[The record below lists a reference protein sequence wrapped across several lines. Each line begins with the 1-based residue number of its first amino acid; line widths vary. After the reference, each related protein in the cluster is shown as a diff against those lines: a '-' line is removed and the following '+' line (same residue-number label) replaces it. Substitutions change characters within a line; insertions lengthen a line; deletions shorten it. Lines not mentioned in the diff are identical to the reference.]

1 MDSPNQFAA
10 RLGNLLEGID
20 IAMLTTLGDRGYPV
34 SRPLST
40 QAASFD
46 GKVLWFFT
54 EADSPKVAEIERHP
68 KVNLGYSSKEKNI
81 YVSIAGDARVLR
93 DQRKINQLWSD
104 ALKAFFPNGKEDPN
118 LALLEVGV
126 RTAEYW
132 EGPGSLLGQLLTFV
146 VARATGEEE
155 VMGENRILDLTGPR
169 ATSRLPP
176 SSASAKRAGR
186 KAPRSSGPPAVKSPV
201 RKAATKATA
210 AKSATKKS
218 AAAKKAPAKAARKLA
233 SRAPAKAARKSA
245 SKAPAKAARTTTRK
259 ATGARAKPAGKKA
272 AARSTRR

>member
-1 MDSPNQFAA
+1 MDSPNQIAA

-54 EADSPKVAEIERHP
+54 EADSPKVGEIQRHP
-68 KVNLGYSSKEKNI
+68 KVNLGYASKEKNI

-118 LALLEVGV
+118 LVLLEISV

-132 EGPGSLLGQLLTFV
+132 EGPGSLFGQLLTFV
-146 VARATGEEE
+146 VAQATGEEE

-176 SSASAKRAGR
+176 SSAPAKRAGR
-186 KAPRSSGPPAVKSPV
+186 KPSSRSGPPAVKAPV
-201 RKAATKATA
+201 RKAAKKSKAAKATKAPIR
-210 AKSATKKS
+210 KATN
-218 AAAKKAPAKAARKLA
+218 ATKAPARKAVKKTA
-233 SRAPAKAARKSA
+233 APATRKTARKSTGTT
-245 SKAPAKAARTTTRK
+245 ARKT
-259 ATGARAKPAGKKA
+259 AGKKST
-272 AARSTRR
+272 ARNPRR

>member
-1 MDSPNQFAA
+1 MDSPNQIAA
-10 RLGNLLEGID
+10 RLGHLLEGID

-54 EADSPKVAEIERHP
+54 EADSPKVGEIRRHP
-68 KVNLGYSSKEKNI
+68 KVNLGYASKEKNI
-81 YVSIAGDARVLR
+81 YVSIAGDARILR

-118 LALLEVGV
+118 LVLLEVGV

-176 SSASAKRAGR
+176 SSAAAKRAGR

-201 RKAATKATA
+201 RKATKKAAKKATKSTAT
-210 AKSATKKS
+210 KSATKKS
-218 AAAKKAPAKAARKLA
+218 AAAKKAPAKAARKPA
-233 SRAPAKAARKSA
+233 ARNPPAKRCAR
-245 SKAPAKAARTTTRK
+245 R
-259 ATGARAKPAGKKA
+259 
-272 AARSTRR
+272 